1 MFLRRPSQ
9 AARRLIAACAALW
22 VVALVTCT
30 LHCTLGDLFAS
41 NDAKVAAHSC
51 CQQSSAAKSA
61 PASTAASD
69 CHTFRDLAS
78 ADQASPRADFVPHIF
93 AFLLPLSLESML
105 SAPERTVAPLPPEP
119 SLGPPPQY
127 SRLLFSGQAPP
138 AAA

>member
-9 AARRLIAACAALW
+9 AVRRLIAACAALW

-41 NDAKVAAHSC
+41 AGTKAAAHSC
-51 CQQSSAAKSA
+51 CQQSAAKSA
-61 PASTAASD
+61 SATPAPSD
-69 CHTFRDLAS
+69 CHIFRDLAS
-78 ADQASPRADFVPHIF
+78 ADQSSPRADFVPHFF
-93 AFLLPLSLESML
+93 AFLLPLSLETML
-105 SAPERTVAPLPPEP
+105 APPERIVAPLPPEP

-127 SRLLFSGQAPP
+127 SRLQFSGQAPP